1 MWGSIRTLL
10 LAMLP
15 ALGGIAVAV
24 LLGDHWSAAIIA
36 MIAGAGGAALG
47 YFDYRRS
54 APLNIPEPTL
64 ADRAKLT
71 PAALLN
77 GIDEPMLLIEQGRVA
92 LANEAARAL
101 LGDHIL
107 AQDVRLA
114 VRHPGAAARLADPT
128 DGPPVEL
135 VGLGARERVWEMS
148 VRQVAP
154 GLRLVRLADRSTVRA
169 AELMRVDFVANAS
182 HELRTPLAT
191 IIGFTETLEDA
202 GDDAALRNRFLGIM
216 AAEARRMQRLVDDL
230 MSLSRIEAEKHRAPA
245 DLVVLA
251 TLVDE
256 AITVVQSTD
265 PTAAARIEL
274 DIIDELPP
282 AAGDRTQL
290 LQLHHNLISNA
301 LKYGRADG
309 TVRITLDLDGEMLRL
324 RIADEGDG
332 IAPEHIPRLTERFYR
347 VDPSRSRGIGGTGLG
362 LSIVKHIVERH
373 RGRLDISSEAGVG
386 TTVTVLLP
394 PANPV

>member
-1 MWGSIRTLL
+1 MRGRIRTLVF
-10 LAMLP
+10 AMLP
-15 ALGGIAVAV
+15 ALVGGGLAMLLGAHVFAAAVAV
-24 LLGDHWSAAIIA
+24 L
-36 MIAGAGGAALG
+36 GGAAGAAIG
-47 YFDYRRS
+47 YLDYRRTV
-54 APLNIPEPTL
+54 PLNIPEPTL
-64 ADRAKLT
+64 TDRGKLT

-77 GIDEPMLLIEQGRVA
+77 GIDDPMLLIEQGRVA
-92 LANEAARAL
+92 LANDAARAL

-114 VRHPGAAARLADPT
+114 VRHPGAAARLADPA

-148 VRQVAP
+148 VRQVVP

-191 IIGFTETLEDA
+191 IIGFIETLEDA
-202 GDDAALRNRFLGIM
+202 GDDAAVRARFLGIM

-245 DLVVLA
+245 DLVALA
-251 TLVDE
+251 GLVEE
-256 AITVVQSTD
+256 AVEVVKATD
-265 PTAAARIEL
+265 PAAAAHIEL
-274 DIIDELPP
+274 DVTDELPP
-282 AAGDRTQL
+282 AAGDRGQL
-290 LQLHHNLISNA
+290 LQLLHNLIGNA

-309 TVRITLDLDGEMLRL
+309 TVRIALDLDGEMLRL
-324 RIADEGDG
+324 RIADEGEG

-373 RGRLDISSEAGVG
+373 RGRLDITSEAGVG

-394 PANPV
+394 PANPG

>member
-1 MWGSIRTLL
+1 MRGGIRAFVF
-10 LAMLP
+10 AMLP
-15 ALGGIAVAV
+15 ALVGGGLAV
-24 LLGDHWSAAIIA
+24 LLGAHILTAAIAVI
-36 MIAGAGGAALG
+36 GGVAAATIG
-47 YFDYRRS
+47 YLAYRRT
-54 APLNIPEPTL
+54 APLAIPEPTL
-64 ADRAKLT
+64 ADRGKLM

-92 LANEAARAL
+92 LANDAARAL

-114 VRHPGAAARLADPT
+114 VRHPGAAARLADPA

-202 GDDAALRNRFLGIM
+202 GEDAAVRARFLGIM

-245 DLVVLA
+245 DLVALA
-251 TLVDE
+251 PLVEE
-256 AITVVQSTD
+256 AVAVVQETE
-265 PTAAARIEL
+265 PTAAARVER
-274 DIIDELPP
+274 DVTDGLPP
-282 AAGDRTQL
+282 AAGDRGQL
-290 LQLHHNLISNA
+290 LQLLHNLIGNA

-309 TVRITLDLDGEMLRL
+309 KVRITLDLDDEMLRL

-373 RGRLDISSEAGVG
+373 RGRLDIASAAGVG

-394 PANPV
+394 PASAG

>member
-1 MWGSIRTLL
+1 MRGGIRAFVF
-10 LAMLP
+10 AMLP
-15 ALGGIAVAV
+15 ALGGIGVAV
-24 LLGDHWSAAIIA
+24 LLGDHWSAAVIA
-36 MIAGAGGAALG
+36 MLGGAAGAVVG
-47 YFDYRRS
+47 YLDYRRTV
-54 APLNIPEPTL
+54 PLNIPEPTL
-64 ADRAKLT
+64 ADRGKLT

-77 GIDEPMLLIEQGRVA
+77 GIDEPTLLIEQGRVA
-92 LANEAARAL
+92 LANDAARAL

-114 VRHPGAAARLADPT
+114 VRHPGAAARLADPM

-202 GDDAALRNRFLGIM
+202 GEDAAVRARFLGIM

-245 DLVVLA
+245 DLVALA
-251 TLVDE
+251 ALVDE
-256 AITVVQSTD
+256 AIAVVQATD
-265 PTAAARIEL
+265 PAAAARKSSSIFT
-274 DIIDELPP
+274 DGLPA
-282 AAGDRTQL
+282 AAGDRGQL
-290 LQLHHNLISNA
+290 LQLLHNLIGNA

-309 TVRITLDLDGEMLRL
+309 KVRTGS
-324 RIADEGDG
+324 
-332 IAPEHIPRLTERFYR
+332 
-347 VDPSRSRGIGGTGLG
+347 PSSISTTRCCGCASPTKATASRRSIFR
-362 LSIVKHIVERH
+362 
-373 RGRLDISSEAGVG
+373 D
-386 TTVTVLLP
+386 
-394 PANPV
+394 

>member
-1 MWGSIRTLL
+1 MLPAVIGGSVATLL
-10 LAMLP
+10 GANWFAAMIA
-15 ALGGIAVAV
+15 ALGGIAAAV
-24 LLGDHWSAAIIA
+24 LGFVVH
-36 MIAGAGGAALG
+36 
-47 YFDYRRS
+47 RRN
-54 APLNIPEPTL
+54 APLKIPEPML
-64 ADRAKLT
+64 ADRGMLT
-71 PAALLN
+71 PSALLN

-92 LANEAARAL
+92 LANDAARAL

-202 GDDAALRNRFLGIM
+202 GEDAAVRTRFLGIM
-216 AAEARRMQRLVDDL
+216 AGEARRMQRLVDDL

-251 TLVDE
+251 ILVDE
-256 AITVVQSTD
+256 AIAVVKATD
-265 PTAAARIEL
+265 PAAAARIEL
-274 DIIDELPP
+274 DVIDELPP
-282 AAGDRTQL
+282 AAGDRGQL
-290 LQLHHNLISNA
+290 LQLLHNLIGNA
-301 LKYGRADG
+301 VKYGRADG
-309 TVRITLDLDGEMLRL
+309 TVRVTLDLDGEMVRL

-373 RGRLDISSEAGVG
+373 RGRLDIISEAGIG

-394 PANPV
+394 RAAPG

>member
-1 MWGSIRTLL
+1 MRGGIRIVLL
-10 LAMLP
+10 GLLP
-15 ALGGIAVAV
+15 ALIGGGLAIVLGAHWFAVGLDMLGGALGV
-24 LLGDHWSAAIIA
+24 LL
-36 MIAGAGGAALG
+36 ALAE
-47 YFDYRRS
+47 RRRT
-54 APLNIPEPTL
+54 APPDIPEPALT
-64 ADRAKLT
+64 DRGRLT
-71 PAALLN
+71 PAMLLS
-77 GIDEPMLLIEQGRVA
+77 GIDEPVLLIEQGRVA
-92 LANEAARAL
+92 VANPAARAL

-114 VRHPGAAARLADPT
+114 LRHPGAAARLADPT

-154 GLRLVRLADRSTVRA
+154 GVRLVRLADRSTVRA

-191 IIGFTETLEDA
+191 IIGFIETLEDA
-202 GDDAALRNRFLGIM
+202 GDDAAVRARFLGIM

-230 MSLSRIEAEKHRAPA
+230 MSLSRIEADKHRAPA
-245 DLVVLA
+245 DLVGLA
-251 TLVDE
+251 ALVEE
-256 AITVVQSTD
+256 AVAVVEATD
-265 PTAAARIEL
+265 PSADDRLKVEIAG
-274 DIIDELPP
+274 DLPP
-282 AAGDRTQL
+282 AAGDRGQL
-290 LQLHHNLISNA
+290 LQLMHNLISNA
-301 LKYGRADG
+301 LKYGRSDG
-309 TVRITLDLDGEMLRL
+309 TVRILLDQDGDMLRL

-332 IAPEHIPRLTERFYR
+332 IAPEHLPRLTERFYR

-373 RGRLDISSEAGVG
+373 RGRLDIASEAGIG

-394 PANPV
+394 PASQP